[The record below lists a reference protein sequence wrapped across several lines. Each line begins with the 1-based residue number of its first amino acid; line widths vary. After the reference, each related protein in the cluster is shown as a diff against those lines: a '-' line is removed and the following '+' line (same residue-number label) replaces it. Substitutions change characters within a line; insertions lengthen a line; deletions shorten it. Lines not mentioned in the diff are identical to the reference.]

1 MITEDNRLR
10 IIKTVATLRNFT
22 AAAKEL
28 GITQPAVS
36 QCIAEME
43 KALDIKLFDRSRIGV
58 FPTAECE
65 KFLTHAENI
74 LSEYKKIE
82 LDFKKK
88 DSLLIKNVLHN
99 SVKTNILI
107 EKNRFKAIGVPDDT
121 PCDECIEA
129 DGLAIL
135 PSFFNTH
142 THAAMSL
149 LRGYADDMELQKW
162 LTGYIWPFEDKLG
175 AEDIRRG
182 SEIAIREMA
191 ATGTTCFND
200 MYFEIEQTIAEIA
213 RSGMRG
219 AIGITAME
227 YHSEA
232 VTEAKRAFVRNFTDP
247 TGGRIQ
253 LLMAPHAIYTV
264 GEEKLKESAAF
275 ARDNGLK
282 IHIHVSE
289 TLKEVEDCLQKHG
302 KRPVEY
308 LDSIG
313 FLGSDVIAA
322 HCVHVNEREWDILA
336 RRGVSIA
343 HCPCSN
349 MKLAS
354 GRFPYELAIKSGC
367 RITIGTDGM
376 SSNNNLDMREEMK
389 FAALLAKVN
398 GDPVLLNA
406 PQVLSWASVN
416 GAEAL
421 GIDAGVI
428 AEGKLADCIL
438 VDLSNPK
445 MQPCHNL
452 ISNWVYSADSSC
464 VAKVI
469 CDGRVIYEK

>member
-1 MITEDNRLR
+1 MLEDFRL
-10 IIKTVATLRNFT
+10 KVFEAVAKSGSFT
-22 AAAKEL
+22 SAARQL
-28 GITQPAVS
+28 GVSQPAVS
-36 QCIAEME
+36 QNIAETE
-43 KALDIKLFDRSRIGV
+43 KTVGVKLFDRGAGRCTLTPEGKAFLGYAREVNEAYGRMNAVFSRPESTLLKSV
-58 FPTAECE
+58 V
-65 KFLTHAENI
+65 
-74 LSEYKKIE
+74 
-82 LDFKKK
+82 LDGKPC
-88 DSLLIKNVLHN
+88 
-99 SVKTNILI
+99 NILI
-107 EKNRFKAIGVPDDT
+107 EKGYFSSIGVPDDT
-121 PCDECIEA
+121 PAERVVDA
-129 DGLAIL
+129 SGTAIL

-336 RRGVSIA
+336 RRGVSVA

-367 RITIGTDGM
+367 RITMGTDGM